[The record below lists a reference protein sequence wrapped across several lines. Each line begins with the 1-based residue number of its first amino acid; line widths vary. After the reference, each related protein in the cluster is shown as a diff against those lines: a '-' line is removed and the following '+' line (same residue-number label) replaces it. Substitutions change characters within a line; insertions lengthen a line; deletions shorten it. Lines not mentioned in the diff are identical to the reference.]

1 MNRSL
6 LLPGTYAELERWAQK
21 ISKTDMVPKAY
32 KGRPDD
38 IIVAVQYGSEI
49 GLGFLESLKSIAVI
63 NGNPSVFGD
72 GLLAICQRSPDFE
85 DLIEEPEISSE
96 TGETLA
102 FVATA
107 CRKNRTPKMK
117 RFSQTDAKRAGL
129 WGKAGPWTQYPDRM
143 LQMRARGFALRD
155 QFADALKGIISA
167 EEAADYPTIDGQG
180 EEKIGRAQLLEA
192 EDLLVRAGMDSN
204 TLLNTMLTGVTKLED
219 IPIKDW
225 PRIKNALTMRA
236 QRRQAPVNGDEKS

>member
-1 MNRSL
+1 
-6 LLPGTYAELERWAQK
+6 
-21 ISKTDMVPKAY
+21 
-32 KGRPDD
+32 
-38 IIVAVQYGSEI
+38 
-49 GLGFLESLKSIAVI
+49 
-63 NGNPSVFGD
+63 
-72 GLLAICQRSPDFE
+72 LLAICQRSPDFE
-85 DLIEEPEISSE
+85 DLIEEPEIDAE
-96 TGETLA
+96 KGEVLA
-102 FVATA
+102 YVATA

-167 EEAADYPTIDGQG
+167 EEAADYPTTIDGQG

-204 TLLNTMLTGVTKLED
+204 TLLNTMLTGVTRLED

-236 QRRQAPVNGDEKS
+236 QRRQAPASPYEEEKS